1 MDRHNHYEAAFAA
14 FLRDKR
20 ISHVAIDE
28 SRRSYEG
35 HQSIKSLDF
44 IVHGRWGERFVVD
57 IKGRRFPGGKPE
69 KPKRTWECWA
79 TQDDVT
85 DAQLWASKFGTGYRA
100 IFIFS
105 YHLVSDETAQHQ
117 NDTLWTWQEK
127 RYCLRAIPVDEYAQA
142 MKVRSNKW
150 GTVYLPTSDFQR
162 LVRPLSDLLS
172 EVRDYPP
179 S

>member
-20 ISHVAIDE
+20 VTHVAVDE

-35 HQSIKSLDF
+35 DHQSIKSVDF
-44 IVHGRWGERFVVD
+44 IVHGREGERFVVD

-79 TQDDVT
+79 TQADVT
-85 DAQLWASKFGTGYRA
+85 DAQHWASKFGTGYRA
-100 IFIFS
+100 LFIFS
-105 YHLVSDETAQHQ
+105 YHLVSEELDKYQDE
-117 NDTLWTWQEK
+117 TLWTWQDK

-142 MKVRSNKW
+142 MRIRSSKW
-150 GTVYLPTSDFQR
+150 GTVYLPTSEFHR
-162 LVRPLSDLLS
+162 LARPLSDLLS
-172 EVRDYPP
+172 EVRL
-179 S
+179 